1 MRNLI
6 LHSCLSWFFCLVP
19 LSPAL
24 SADWAISGTVLG
36 PNGIIIDG
44 AVAVAGSTLSYVGQA
59 SSVPNALTLIETN
72 AIVIPGFIDL
82 HNHLTWN
89 ILPRWIPNHKF
100 GNRYDWQDTA
110 EYDRVLVAPH
120 MAAMS
125 AVGCEAEIYAEIKAL
140 IGGATSVVG
149 SSSNKACAAGLVR
162 NLDVA
167 SGLGFVA
174 PGPGDPCEPK
184 PPKPPQSLLDF
195 VANEVFPLEIPYER
209 LVFLK
214 CELEAGTLR
223 SLVVHL
229 SEGAPTDA
237 SAHREFNM
245 LKSAGLLMP
254 GLAIVHGTALQPKD
268 FADMA
273 TAHVGLVWSPR
284 SNDELYGATTNVA
297 AAQQA
302 SVTIAIAPDWSPSGS
317 AGMLQE
323 MGYIARRYK
332 AFSAQQIVSMATS
345 APAKLSRL
353 DNQLGSLEPGKA
365 ADLVVIRGDASK
377 PFDSIVQATPADIV
391 LVVVGGMP
399 LYGDQQLLAA
409 LIPAAKLEAV
419 AVCGTTKMISLEG
432 SGATPLNETLQDLQN
447 KLNAALRRAGS
458 RLAEL
463 ECQ

>member
-1 MRNLI
+1 
-6 LHSCLSWFFCLVP
+6 
-19 LSPAL
+19 
-24 SADWAISGTVLG
+24 
-36 PNGIIIDG
+36 
-44 AVAVAGSTLSYVGQA
+44 
-59 SSVPNALTLIETN
+59 
-72 AIVIPGFIDL
+72 
-82 HNHLTWN
+82 
-89 ILPRWIPNHKF
+89 
-100 GNRYDWQDTA
+100 
-110 EYDRVLVAPH
+110 
-120 MAAMS
+120 
-125 AVGCEAEIYAEIKAL
+125 
-140 IGGATSVVG
+140 
-149 SSSNKACAAGLVR
+149 
-162 NLDVA
+162 
-167 SGLGFVA
+167 
-174 PGPGDPCEPK
+174 
-184 PPKPPQSLLDF
+184 
-195 VANEVFPLEIPYER
+195 
-209 LVFLK
+209 
-214 CELEAGTLR
+214 
-223 SLVVHL
+223 
-229 SEGAPTDA
+229 
-237 SAHREFNM
+237 M